1 MIDEKM
7 MKINLLI
14 DCQPYPLNIRREDE
28 LLYRDAAKLI
38 DKTLNKYREWMH
50 NFDANKHWA
59 MAALELAF
67 NNISMKDKND
77 TKPYLEKLE
86 ELTKELDSYISK
98 K

>member
-1 MIDEKM
+1 MDDKM

-14 DCQPYPLNIRREDE
+14 DCQRYPLNIRREDE
-28 LLYRDAAKLI
+28 QLYRDAAKLI
-38 DKTLNKYREWMH
+38 DKTLNKYRSWKPELGAS
-50 NFDANKHWA
+50 NHWA

-67 NNISMKDKND
+67 NLMTMKDKNE

-86 ELTKELDSYISK
+86 ELTKELDNYISK

>member
-1 MIDEKM
+1 MDDKM

-14 DCQPYPLNIRREDE
+14 DNQRYPLNIPREDE
-28 LLYRDAAKLI
+28 IRYRDAAKI
-38 DKTLNKYREWMH
+38 INNTLNKYRSMWPDLSVS
-50 NFDANKHWA
+50 NHWA

-67 NNISMKDKND
+67 NLMTMKDKNE

-86 ELTKELDSYISK
+86 ELTKELDNYISK

>member
-1 MIDEKM
+1 MTDKEM

-14 DCQPYPLNIRREDE
+14 DCQYYPLNIRREDE
-28 LLYRDAAKLI
+28 LLYREAAKLI
-38 DKTLNKYREWMH
+38 DKTLNKYREWMP
-50 NFDANKHWA
+50 NFDSNRHWA

-77 TKPYLEKLE
+77 TKPYLEKIE

-98 K
+98 